1 MIGMSS
7 MGLQRRPAIV
17 FASTLVCLAGLC
29 AEQVAQAQ
37 HQPIEVDGSR
47 HVDPDIIRSYL
58 HPNADVS
65 GGSPGI
71 GFGSDI
77 LLAPGLLLKPS
88 GEFEDYG
95 AATNLDRRDF
105 R

>member
-1 MIGMSS
+1 
-7 MGLQRRPAIV
+7 
-17 FASTLVCLAGLC
+17 
-29 AEQVAQAQ
+29 
-37 HQPIEVDGSR
+37 
-47 HVDPDIIRSYL
+47 L